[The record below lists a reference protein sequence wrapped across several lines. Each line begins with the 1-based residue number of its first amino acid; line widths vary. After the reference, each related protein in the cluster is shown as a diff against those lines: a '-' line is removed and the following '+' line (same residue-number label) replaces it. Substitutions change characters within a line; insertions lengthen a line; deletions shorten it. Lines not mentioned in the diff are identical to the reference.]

1 MLINSG
7 FRYGYFKRAGYDFI
21 IRSDMDV
28 FLTPLFGKW
37 LPRHCN
43 DFNVGGGAWWHEFS
57 DKRLKQAANRLGLKY
72 GGVRDL
78 GSTWYST
85 PDQIRLVSY
94 LTLFAIT
101 YLSIEEFTHVE
112 RQERIHN
119 WPEWHYMVPITYSL
133 RRIYLI
139 SL

>member
-1 MLINSG
+1 
-7 FRYGYFKRAGYDFI
+7 
-21 IRSDMDV
+21 MDV

-57 DKRLKQAANRLGLKY
+57 DKRLKQAANRLGLKP

-119 WPEWHYMVPITYSL
+119 WPEWHYMVSIFDKFIEL
-133 RRIYLI
+133 KI
-139 SL
+139 SADFFLTKFD

>member
-1 MLINSG
+1 
-7 FRYGYFKRAGYDFI
+7 
-21 IRSDMDV
+21 MDV

-57 DKRLKQAANRLGLKY
+57 EKRLKQAANRLGLKY

-119 WPEWHYMVPITYSL
+119 WPEWHYMVSIFDKFIEL
-133 RRIYLI
+133 KI
-139 SL
+139 SADFFLTLKDTKKLFKTKKCPNILHY